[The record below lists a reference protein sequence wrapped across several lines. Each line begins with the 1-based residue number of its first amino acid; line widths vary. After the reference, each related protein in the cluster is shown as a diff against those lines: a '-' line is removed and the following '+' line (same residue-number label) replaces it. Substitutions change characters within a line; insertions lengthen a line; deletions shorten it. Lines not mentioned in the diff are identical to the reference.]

1 MNAADNL
8 GDLLDP
14 NVNPTLPVT
23 AAMAV
28 LKVSRSTAYE
38 LARTGVL
45 PVIHLNGSRMVLST
59 ARLREMVGL
68 PPVGTP

>member
-1 MNAADNL
+1 MSAADNL

-23 AAMAV
+23 AAMRV
-28 LKVSRSTAYE
+28 FRVGRTTAYDM
-38 LARTGVL
+38 ARTGVL
-45 PVIHLNGSRMVLST
+45 PVIHLNGNRMVLST

-68 PPVGTP
+68 PPVGAA